1 MEKLLQIQMNS
12 RFQGGSDT
20 LKKRLDARYRLIYGE
35 ARLAYKQQIDPESPT
50 LTPEV
55 LLVLIDE
62 AGKPYRVT
70 MKRPGSNFKLTFIKG
85 ETCTAQYD
93 TPAGLM
99 ELNLLTQEMDGS
111 FTEDGVKLHLKYEL
125 QLGADSLGITEL
137 SIRG

>member
-35 ARLAYKQQIDPESPT
+35 ARLAYKQQIDPESPA

-99 ELNLLTQEMDGS
+99 ELSMLT
-111 FTEDGVKLHLKYEL
+111 
-125 QLGADSLGITEL
+125 
-137 SIRG
+137 

>member
-35 ARLAYKQQIDPESPT
+35 ARLAYKQQLDPASAAF
-50 LTPEV
+50 TPEV
-55 LLVLIDE
+55 LIVLIDKE
-62 AGKPYRVT
+62 GKPYRVT

-99 ELNLLTQEMDGS
+99 ELNLLTIPPL
-111 FTEDGVKLHLKYEL
+111 VR
-125 QLGADSLGITEL
+125 SLL
-137 SIRG
+137 SL